1 MATDRFESN
10 ADRRRPAARQQ
21 SADTIMSRFVIYV
34 EFMLHED
41 AVEKFMPIMLANA
54 RASLDNEPGC
64 ERFDVLHV
72 AGRPQQVVL
81 YEIYTDRAAFQEHL
95 KTRHFLEFNSAT
107 APFIKEKKV
116 VELAYLTDE
125 GK

>member
-1 MATDRFESN
+1 VVARISELNFVCATGEI
-10 ADRRRPAARQQ
+10 Q
-21 SADTIMSRFVIYV
+21 
-34 EFMLHED
+34 
-41 AVEKFMPIMLANA
+41 
-54 RASLDNEPGC
+54 PGC